1 MATSRSYNDACGMAH
16 ALDLVGERW
25 ALLVVRELVLGP
37 KRYTDLRSGLPGISA
52 NVLSH
57 RLDELAQAGV
67 VSRRKLAPPAGSS
80 VYELTEWGQELGPI
94 IMQLGRWG
102 ARSPSRP
109 QEANLSASSIILSL
123 RATFDPHV
131 SAGGDVSLELRFGE
145 ERFLATLIETRFETH
160 RITAES
166 GGQVDAVIET
176 VPIIL
181 AALLYGGHDLAAA
194 VDSGELAYDGDRSAI
209 ERFLTLFT
217 LPAPAAV

>member
-16 ALDLVGERW
+16 ALDLIGERW

-37 KRYTDLRSGLPGISA
+37 RRYTDLRSGLRGISA

-57 RLDELAQAGV
+57 RLDELEQAGV
-67 VSRRKLAPPAGSS
+67 VSRRRLAPPAGSS

-109 QEANLSASSIILSL
+109 QEANLSASSIVLSL
-123 RATFDPHV
+123 RTNFDPDM
-131 SAGGDVSLELRFGE
+131 ADGNDVSVELRFGE
-145 ERFLATLIETRFETH
+145 ERFLATLNGTSFETH
-160 RITAES
+160 RITPES
-166 GGQVDAVIET
+166 TGRVDAVVET

-181 AALLYGGHDLAAA
+181 AALLYGGHDLDAA
-194 VDSGELAYDGDRSAI
+194 VESGELTYDGDRWAI